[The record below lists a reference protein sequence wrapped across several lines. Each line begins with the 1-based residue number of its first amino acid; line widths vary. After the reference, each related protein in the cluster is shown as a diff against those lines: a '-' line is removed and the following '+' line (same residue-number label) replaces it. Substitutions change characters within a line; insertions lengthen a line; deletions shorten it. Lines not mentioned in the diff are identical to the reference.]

1 MSFAALE
8 TWWTS
13 EGGSVPEG
21 HSFACEGEAAVEG
34 CPKPGA
40 TPSVSL
46 RISAPCYGKAGVS
59 RSAFTRRFI

>member
-1 MSFAALE
+1 M
-8 TWWTS
+8 
-13 EGGSVPEG
+13 PEG
-21 HSFACEGEAAVEG
+21 HSFACEGEAAVDG

-46 RISAPCYGKAGVS
+46 WISAPCYGEAGVT